1 MSKDYFR
8 FGSNHRKRFPVGG
21 PLDWVQILQ
30 QQAAWSSNNKAENRL
45 TPQQAIELYDN
56 APLHQIMA
64 AAMERRKSMH
74 PEGTV
79 TYLIDR
85 NINYTNICTINCQ
98 FCSFY
103 RPPNHPETYTQ
114 TFEEI
119 SARVLELEQI
129 GGSRILM
136 QGGVNPELPIS
147 WYQELISDLVK
158 HHPTIALDCF
168 SPIEIEGI
176 AEVSGLSTLEVLQNF
191 QSAGMHGLPGG
202 GAEMLV
208 ESVRKDVSP
217 KKGLPEN
224 WLKVMQEAQS
234 LGLTT
239 SATNVFGFGEGAA
252 ERVEHMRKLRQLQ
265 DHSLEK
271 YSIGFTSFIAWPVQ
285 LEVNSFGRRNRG
297 QNKFELGAGS
307 SEYLRHVAVSRL
319 FFDNIENIQ
328 SSWPTMGISVA
339 QMALLGGANDIGST
353 MMEENVVSASGTTKL
368 SASEEELQDLILRAG
383 FRPKRRDSD
392 YNILPTEI
400 VAAEVSSMKA
410 PTPVQ

>member
-368 SASEEELQDLILRAG
+368 SASEEELQDVILRAG

-410 PTPVQ
+410 PTPIQ